1 MEPFCKQDTEK
12 ISDKDNSTEVI
23 PNPEPKT
30 REEFLQYSLRLTPD
44 TNTLYKHLRLSEGN
58 KVITFTY
65 TDQQYPDHPDRFEC
79 CQVLCRER
87 VCGRS
92 YWEIKWGGAVHIS
105 VSYKSIRRKEWGH
118 GSEFGRNDQ
127 SWRLYCSD
135 SRFSFCHN
143 NKWINLPVVSS
154 SFRIG
159 VYVDHDAGILSFYS
173 VSDTQMT
180 LIHSIHTMF
189 TQPLYPGFT
198 MVSVH
203 SKVTLCDPT
212 I

>member
-1 MEPFCKQDTEK
+1 MIPG
-12 ISDKDNSTEVI
+12 IGNSTEVI
-23 PNPEPKT
+23 PNPEPRT

-44 TNTLYKHLRLSEGN
+44 TNTLSNHLRLERN
-58 KVITFTY
+58 KVIVFTD
-65 TDQQYPDHPDRFEC
+65 TDQQYPDNSERFGC

-92 YWEIKWGGAVHIS
+92 YWEINWSDAVHIA
-105 VSYKSIRRKEWGH
+105 VSYKSIHRQELGH
-118 GSEFGRNDQ
+118 GSDFGRNDQ

-143 NKWINLPVVSS
+143 NEWTNLPVVSS

-159 VYVDHDAGILSFYS
+159 VYVDHSAGILSFYS

-180 LIHSIHTMF
+180 LIHSIHTTF
-189 TQPLYPGFT
+189 TQPLYPGFAL
-198 MVSVH
+198 VSIH